1 MTFPL
6 LKTPQRVL
14 YVDDKGSF
22 LEALRKS
29 LPFTH
34 SRYFSTSP
42 ETAVYRMEAEGVH
55 WRKLEALLG
64 PVNTSSAHQ
73 RRARS

>member
-42 ETAVYRMEAEGVH
+42 QSAV
-55 WRKLEALLG
+55 
-64 PVNTSSAHQ
+64 
-73 RRARS
+73 